1 MCQEILNFNIFLLSF
16 TFILNYSTCM
26 FQIERKK
33 EILSLLHKEGKVYVT
48 ELTDIFGVSGATI
61 RTDLSEL
68 EQEGLLTRTHGG
80 AIEVYRTGEDAT
92 LEERSTKR
100 LSQKQAIAKAAL
112 QFISSGDSII
122 VDGGTTLGQFIE
134 ALAVCP
140 LKDLTIITNY
150 TPHIISLSKCPE
162 ITTMVTGGIYNKD
175 IKATL
180 GLPAIEMLAK
190 FKADK
195 VLLSATSVS
204 VEQGITFTNV
214 DDALVKRK
222 MLEQAKTK
230 ILLTDSS
237 KIGKSS
243 LISAGSLSQIDV
255 LITDWEIL
263 EDDVKEIKNLG
274 VEVIVAPQP
283 K

>member
-1 MCQEILNFNIFLLSF
+1 
-16 TFILNYSTCM
+16 M

-33 EILSLLHKEGKVYVT
+33 EILSLLHKEGKIYVNDLV
-48 ELTDIFGVSGATI
+48 ERFGVSGATI

-68 EQEGLLTRTHGG
+68 EQEGALTRTHGG

-100 LSQKQAIAKAAL
+100 LIQKKAIAQAAL
-112 QFISSGDSII
+112 QYISSGDSII
-122 VDGGTTLGQFIE
+122 VDGGTTLGELISR
-134 ALAVCP
+134 LADYP

-150 TPHIISLSKCPE
+150 TPHILNLNKCSN
-162 ITTMVTGGIYNKD
+162 ITTIVTGGIYNKD
-175 IKATL
+175 IRATL
-180 GLPAIEMLAK
+180 GLPAVEMLAK

-195 VLLSATSVS
+195 VLLSATSVN

-214 DDALVKRK
+214 DDAQVKRK
-222 MLEQAKTK
+222 MLEQAKMK

-237 KIGKSS
+237 KIGKAS

-263 EDDVKEIKNLG
+263 DEDIKKIKNLG
-274 VEVIVAPQP
+274 VEVVVAPQP
-283 K
+283 R